1 MNSLIVP
8 ITDLRRNF
16 GGISSNLAFVDHIL
30 LTKGGRPYAIL
41 KVAPEEKRKLLVKS
55 FGAWKGTELDNE
67 KLWKEVF
74 TRKSRKG
81 FVKL

>member
-1 MNSLIVP
+1 MNNLIVP

-16 GGISSNLAFVDHIL
+16 GDISSNLTFVDHIL

-41 KVAPEEKRKLLVKS
+41 KAAPEEKRKFLVKS

-81 FVKL
+81 FVKF